1 MKMKSNAL
9 VKFLVPL
16 ALMGT
21 VLIGVKAC
29 SPAGEKAKTP
39 AKAGNV
45 LAELTP
51 EDLKSMGI
59 EGDTPQDTLRTLV
72 GSLKTVTSRQNQ
84 LDADNKTLAEE
95 NKTLKQTNLNVDERI
110 NQAVATSQAQAN
122 KDQGQLK
129 GQVQELTT
137 QVGSLLQRLKDNGDH
152 GGSAGTGNA
161 GGPGSDIPVGLGLDS
176 GGTGYA
182 TPSSAGD
189 GLLWVEPKDGVAVD
203 ASGKPVGAGNG
214 NSASGFNF
222 ATSFMD
228 DNAITRQKAELANK
242 TGGGQTLN
250 GNNSAEGPVDPV
262 YTVPE
267 NATLI
272 GSRAMT
278 ALLGRVPIDGKVTD
292 PYPFKVLIG
301 KDNLTANGID
311 LPDVQGAV
319 VSGTATGDWTLSCV
333 RGSVTSITFVFTDGT
348 VRTLPRPSGQTES
361 TGNQN
366 SSNGG
371 NGGGSIGWLS
381 DENGIPC
388 LSGERK
394 SNASTYLPTLFALS
408 AGSAAG
414 DALAQNQNT
423 SQTNGYGGVTSTLTG
438 DAGQA
443 VLGKAVSGG
452 MKETVDWV
460 KARYGQT
467 FDAIY
472 VPPGMKVAVHITR
485 QLAIDY
491 EEKGRKVKYDF
502 SLSQAGTG
510 LD

>member
-9 VKFLVPL
+9 VKLLVPL
-16 ALMGT
+16 ALLGT

-29 SPAGEKAKTP
+29 SPSSEKSKTP
-39 AKAGNV
+39 TKAGNV
-45 LAELTP
+45 LAELSP

-95 NKTLKQTNLNVDERI
+95 NKNLKQTNQNVDERI
-110 NQAVATSQAQAN
+110 NQAVASSQSQAN
-122 KDQGQLK
+122 KEQGQLK
-129 GQVQELTT
+129 GQVQELTS

-152 GGSAGTGNA
+152 GGSAGAGNA
-161 GGPGSDIPVGLGLDS
+161 GGPGSDIPVGLGLE
-176 GGTGYA
+176 GGGAGYG

-203 ASGKPVGAGNG
+203 ASGKPIGAGNG

-222 ATSFMD
+222 ATSFLE
-228 DNAITRQKAELANK
+228 DNAVTRQKAELVNK
-242 TGGGQTLN
+242 TGGGQTLS
-250 GNNSAEGPVDPV
+250 GNNAAEGPVDPV
-262 YTVPE
+262 YTLPE

-278 ALLGRVPIDGKVTD
+278 ALLGRVPVDGKVID

-301 KDNLTANGID
+301 RDNLTANGID

-348 VRTLPRPSGQTES
+348 VRTLPRPTGQTES
-361 TGNQN
+361 SGNQGSGN
-366 SSNGG
+366 S
-371 NGGGSIGWLS
+371 GSIGWLS

-423 SQTNGYGGVTSTLTG
+423 SQTNGYGGVTSTFTG

-491 EEKGRKVKYDF
+491 EEKGRKVKNDF